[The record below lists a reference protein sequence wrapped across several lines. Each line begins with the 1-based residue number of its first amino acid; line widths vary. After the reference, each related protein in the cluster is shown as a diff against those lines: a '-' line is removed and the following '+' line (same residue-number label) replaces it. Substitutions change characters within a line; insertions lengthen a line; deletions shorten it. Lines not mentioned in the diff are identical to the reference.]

1 MPSTI
6 NASSSGS
13 GGLISTGDASGVLQL
28 QRNGTVS
35 VGIDTNGFL
44 LLPGTSGATTNS
56 STGTFNSGLQL
67 GDNLQ
72 ILNYSL
78 GANTQCQFLSNAYY
92 NGGYKYINTG
102 AGTSKMYVGAA
113 GIWEFA
119 GAAIGTAGNAITYTA
134 TLGCNG
140 LGYTVYLQG
149 GASTEAGAG
158 ITFPASQSASSNAN
172 TLDDYEEGTW
182 TPTIAF
188 GGGTTGQSYA
198 YQVGSYT
205 KIGNRVFISM
215 YVNFSNKGSSTG
227 TATITGLPFT
237 SASTSGLYNNA
248 AIWINTMT
256 GISGSVQA
264 YNGPGTST
272 ISELA
277 YVGTG
282 GQTIINNS
290 NFTNGSD
297 IMINFS
303 YRVA

>member
-1 MPSTI
+1 MASTI

-28 QRNGTVS
+28 QNNGTVAVTVS
-35 VGIDTNGFL
+35 NGF
-44 LLPGTSGATTNS
+44 
-56 STGTFNSGLQL
+56 
-67 GDNLQ
+67 
-72 ILNYSL
+72 
-78 GANTQCQFLSNAYY
+78 
-92 NGGYKYINTG
+92 
-102 AGTSKMYVGAA
+102 VG
-113 GIWEFA
+113 
-119 GAAIGTAGNAITYTA
+119 IGTASPTALLHAQSSSNRAYIQIQSTA
-134 TLGCNG
+134 TTSGPEAGMQFICSNRNFYLFNNYDTQTLDTYDATGAAFVLRQG
-140 LGYTVYLQG
+140 RAGYTTALQG
-149 GASTEAGAG
+149 GTPVAGTG
-158 ITFPASQSASSNAN
+158 ITFPATQNASSNAN

-198 YQVGSYT
+198 YQTGSYT

-237 SASTSGLYNNA
+237 SASTSALYNNA
-248 AIWINTMT
+248 AIWVNTMT
-256 GISGSVQA
+256 GLSGSIQA

-282 GQTIINNS
+282 GQTIISNS

-297 IMINFS
+297 IMVNFS